1 MDVPY
6 TLMICS
12 SRANLLPSQLDNNID
27 THLSNAIKQ
36 KLEKRCTKDGYVR
49 PNSVVV
55 VSRSVGLVRGCHFNG
70 QITFDVECV
79 ADICRPHK
87 GDQFV
92 CTIQNINKM
101 GLLAKA
107 GDDGELHVYVVI
119 QHHNNAAFFDDPRMK
134 EYTRILV
141 EVVGVKAK
149 MNDTRVIVIAKMVKI
164 YDEDELDDYAGKK
177 MKLQAA
183 AGLEEINWTP
193 EVSESPAD
201 PKPYF
206 GFESYSSTT
215 NSLLSNLRPSDRDA
229 LQACL
234 ETGVSSDNTAVTSA
248 ICMASE
254 FELIWP
260 DPTYDPTAETVRH
273 AATDRSFFELHEILH
288 DFQLLPKKS
297 KDLLTLHIDSTGAH
311 ADSVKTFAGQMK
323 LKSLLVGNEVSSTND
338 LPGQRTLSGVID
350 AESNLT
356 ESGLDELLLATAEFP
371 QPPQLFTSRL
381 GLASEDNSATVLFT
395 HLYLAVATLGNKGC
409 AVFEIN
415 DVFTKLTAKLVF
427 IAASCFEEAHM
438 VKPFAVRDA
447 FSTKYLVCKG
457 FKGTSK
463 QNLQDIKTLYEAWQ
477 TALAN
482 KLFIRDIGDF
492 RLPQSAVDALQ
503 QFNYANVTQRQVR
516 ALSQTVGYIKSNQKL
531 TDDSVQTRKAS
542 QAVLARAWYRR
553 YFDRR
558 TVAESSKKKT
568 AHGNKAKSSTPE

>member
-1 MDVPY
+1 MDLPY
-6 TLMICS
+6 SLNIVS
-12 SRANLLPSQLDNNID
+12 ARANLFPSQLDNNID
-27 THLSNAIKQ
+27 THLSHTIKQ

-49 PNSVVV
+49 PGSVVI
-55 VSRSVGLVRGCHFNG
+55 VSRSLGLVRGCHFNG

-134 EYTRILV
+134 EHTRILV

-149 MNDTRVIVIAKMVKI
+149 MNDTRVVVIAKMVKI

-183 AGLEEINWTP
+183 AGLETITWDP
-193 EVSESPAD
+193 EVSESPAE
-201 PKPYF
+201 PKPYL

-215 NSLLSNLRPSDRDA
+215 KSLLSNLRPADRDA

-234 ETGVSSDNTAVTSA
+234 ETGNCHETAISA
-248 ICMASE
+248 AVCMASE

-260 DPTYDPTAETVRH
+260 DSAYDPTAETVRH

-288 DFQLLPKKS
+288 DFQLLS
-297 KDLLTLHIDSTGAH
+297 NHTKDMLTLHVDSSGAH
-311 ADSVKTFAGQMK
+311 ADSVKTFVGEKK
-323 LKSLLVGNEVSSTND
+323 LQSLLISNKETEVND
-338 LPGQRTLSGVID
+338 LPGQRTLSGVIN
-350 AESNLT
+350 AEGTLT
-356 ESGLDELLLATAEFP
+356 KTGLDEALLAVAEFP
-371 QPPQLFTSRL
+371 QPPQLFTSKL
-381 GLASEDNSATVLFT
+381 GLASEDKSATLLFT
-395 HLYLAVATLGNKGC
+395 HFYLAAATLGNKGC
-409 AVFEIN
+409 AVFEVN
-415 DVFTKLTAKLVF
+415 DIFTKLTAKLVY
-427 IAASCFEEAHM
+427 IAASCFEEAHL

-447 FSTKYLVCKG
+447 VSTKYLVCKG
-457 FKGTSK
+457 FNGLNK
-463 QNLQDIKTLYEAWQ
+463 QNLQDIRSSYEAWQ
-477 TALAN
+477 TAVATNLH
-482 KLFIRDIGDF
+482 IRDIGDF
-492 RLPQSAVDALQ
+492 RLPQSAVDVLQ

-516 ALSQTVGYIKSNQKL
+516 ALSQTVGYIKSS
-531 TDDSVQTRKAS
+531 DMEEEVVQTRKAS

-553 YFDRR
+553 YFDR
-558 TVAESSKKKT
+558 SSVVEEPPKKT
-568 AHGNKAKSSTPE
+568 LHVNKAKLSTRK